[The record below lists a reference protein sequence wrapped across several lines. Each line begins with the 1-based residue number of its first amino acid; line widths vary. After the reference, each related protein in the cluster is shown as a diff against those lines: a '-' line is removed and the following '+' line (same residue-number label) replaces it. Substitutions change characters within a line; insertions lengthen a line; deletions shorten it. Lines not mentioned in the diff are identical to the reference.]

1 MKGRFRRH
9 HEVLTLSSL
18 ASPSPRRPSPALQ
31 QATDLLD
38 RESAGVLI
46 AATSDLSLVIDD
58 QGIVR
63 DTLSNRSDLDGEGI
77 EAWLG
82 RPWIDTV
89 TVESRPKI
97 DALLRDAAPGAMTRW
112 RQVNHPS
119 PNGTDLPIRYASL
132 RTRKDGPI
140 IVVGQ
145 DLRAVAALQRRLA
158 ETQQAL
164 ERDYDRLR
172 AAETRYKLLFQLSGE
187 PVLVIDA
194 GTRRVTD
201 INPAAMRL
209 LGRAQKRVIGQDVA
223 DLFDPASLRELQS
236 LFAGLRVTG
245 QAADLVARL
254 AGGRG
259 EARISAS
266 LFRGESATS
275 VLLRL
280 SPLASAASERSG
292 REGGVLEVIQRM
304 PEGFVV
310 TDASRR
316 VLTANAAFLDLTQLA
331 TEEQV
336 RGQMLDRWLG
346 REETEALALFA
357 MLRDHGSV
365 RHFTTVMRGDFG
377 SVEEVEIAAVSA
389 AQADQ
394 PCFGFTVRA
403 APRRAAPAHAGG
415 HDLPRSVEQ
424 MTELVGRV
432 SMKALVRETTDLIEK
447 LCIEAALRITRDNRA
462 SAAEMLGLSRQG
474 LYAKMRRYGIGD
486 LDASDPELSS

>member
-1 MKGRFRRH
+1 M
-9 HEVLTLSSL
+9 LILSSL

-31 QATDLLD
+31 QAAGLLD
-38 RESAGVLI
+38 SEAAGLLI
-46 AATSDLSLVIDD
+46 TATSDLSLVVD
-58 QGIVR
+58 QKGIVR
-63 DTLSNRSDLDGEGI
+63 DTASSRAEFEGEGI

-97 DALLRDAAPGAMTRW
+97 DALLRDAAPGAITRW

-119 PNGTDLPIRYASL
+119 PSGTDLPIRYATL
-132 RTRKDGPI
+132 RTREDGPI

-187 PVLVIDA
+187 AVLVADA
-194 GTRRVTD
+194 GTRRVTEV
-201 INPAAMRL
+201 NPAAMRL
-209 LGRAQKRVIGQDVA
+209 LGRPQRRIVGQDAV
-223 DLFDPASLRELQS
+223 DLFDAASLRDLHS

-245 QAADLVARL
+245 QATDLVARL
-254 AGGRG
+254 AGRRG
-259 EARISAS
+259 EARVSAS

-280 SPLASAASERSG
+280 SALAPKQAEPSGLDGAA
-292 REGGVLEVIQRM
+292 LDLIQRM

-310 TDASRR
+310 TDPARR
-316 VLTANAAFLDLTQLA
+316 ILTANPAFLDLAQLA

-336 RGQMLDRWLG
+336 RGQPLDRWLG
-346 REETEALALFA
+346 REEAETPALFG

-365 RHFTTVMRGDFG
+365 RHVSTVLRGDYG
-377 SVEEVEIAAVSA
+377 SVEEVEVAAVSA
-389 AQADQ
+389 TQAEP
-394 PCFGFTVRA
+394 PCFGFTIRA
-403 APRRAAPAHAGG
+403 TPRRAAPVHAGG

-486 LDASDPELSS
+486 LDGDDPELTA

>member
-1 MKGRFRRH
+1 MAGR
-9 HEVLTLSSL
+9 
-18 ASPSPRRPSPALQ
+18 A
-31 QATDLLD
+31 DL
-38 RESAGVLI
+38 EG
-46 AATSDLSLVIDD
+46 
-58 QGIVR
+58 QGIE
-63 DTLSNRSDLDGEGI
+63 T
-77 EAWLG
+77 WLG
-82 RPWIDTV
+82 KPWIDTV

-97 DALLRDAAPGAMTRW
+97 DALLRDAAPGTMTRW

-119 PNGTDLPIRYASL
+119 PTGTDLPIRYATL
-132 RTRKDGPI
+132 RPQKDGPI

-145 DLRAVAALQRRLA
+145 DLRTIAALQRRLA

-172 AAETRYKLLFQLSGE
+172 TAETRYKLLFQLSGE
-187 PVLVIDA
+187 PVLVVDA
-194 GTRRVTD
+194 GTRRVTE

-209 LGRAQKRVIGQDVA
+209 LGRPQKRVIGQDA
-223 DLFDPASLRELQS
+223 AELFDAGSLRDLQS

-245 QAADLVARL
+245 QATDLVAPL

-259 EARISAS
+259 DVRVSAS
-266 LFRGESATS
+266 LFRGEGTTS

-280 SPLASAASERSG
+280 ATLVSAAPERVEFG
-292 REGGVLEVIQRM
+292 RGALDIIQRM

-310 TDASRR
+310 TDAARR
-316 VLTANAAFLDLTQLA
+316 ILTANTAFLDLTQHA

-336 RGQMLDRWLG
+336 RGRTLDTWLG
-346 REETEALALFA
+346 RGETDALALFA

-365 RHFTTVMRGDFG
+365 RHFSTAMRGQYG
-377 SVEEVEIAAVSA
+377 SMEEVEVAAVSTSH
-389 AQADQ
+389 ADQ

-403 APRRAAPAHAGG
+403 TPRRAAPVHAGGG

-486 LDASDPELSS
+486 LDGNDPELTA

>member
-1 MKGRFRRH
+1 M
-9 HEVLTLSSL
+9 
-18 ASPSPRRPSPALQ
+18 Q
-31 QATDLLD
+31 QAAGLLD
-38 RESAGVLI
+38 SGAAGLLI
-46 AATSDLSLVIDD
+46 AATSDLSLIVDEK
-58 QGIVR
+58 GIVR
-63 DTLSNRSDLDGEGI
+63 DTASSRADLDGEGI

-82 RPWIDTV
+82 KPWIDTV

-97 DALLRDAAPGAMTRW
+97 DALIRDAVPDAMTRW

-119 PNGTDLPIRYASL
+119 PSGADLPIRYSTL
-132 RTRKDGPI
+132 RPRKDGPI

-145 DLRAVAALQRRLA
+145 DLRTVAALQRRLA

-187 PVLVIDA
+187 PVLVADA
-194 GTRRVTD
+194 GTRRITEV
-201 INPAAMRL
+201 NPAAMRL
-209 LGRAQKRVIGQDVA
+209 LGRPQKRIIGQDA
-223 DLFDPASLRELQS
+223 IDLFDAASLRGLQG
-236 LFAGLRVTG
+236 LFAGLRGTG
-245 QAADLVARL
+245 QAADLVAHV

-259 EARISAS
+259 EVRVSAS
-266 LFRGESATS
+266 LFRGEAATS

-280 SPLASAASERSG
+280 SPLASTRTVGAG
-292 REGGVLEVIQRM
+292 IDGVALRLIQRM

-310 TDASRR
+310 TDPARR
-316 VLTANAAFLDLTQLA
+316 ILSANNAFLDLTQLA

-336 RGQMLDRWLG
+336 RGQALDRWLG

-365 RHFTTVMRGDFG
+365 RHFTTVMRGDYG
-377 SVEEVEIAAVSA
+377 SVEEVEVAAVSA
-389 AQADQ
+389 IQAEQ

-403 APRRAAPAHAGG
+403 TPRRAASAHSGG
-415 HDLPRSVEQ
+415 YELPRSVEQ

-486 LDASDPELSS
+486 LDSDDPELTT

>member
-1 MKGRFRRH
+1 M
-9 HEVLTLSSL
+9 LTLSSL
-18 ASPSPRRPSPALQ
+18 ASPSPRRPTPALQ
-31 QATDLLD
+31 QAAGLLD
-38 RESAGVLI
+38 GEAAGLLI
-46 AATSDLSLVIDD
+46 AATSDLSLVVDHHGIIRDTMAGRAD
-58 QGIVR
+58 LEGQGIE
-63 DTLSNRSDLDGEGI
+63 S
-77 EAWLG
+77 WLG
-82 RPWIDTV
+82 KPWIDTV

-97 DALLRDAAPGAMTRW
+97 DALLRDAAPGTMTRW

-119 PNGTDLPIRYASL
+119 PSGTDLPIRYATL
-132 RTRKDGPI
+132 RPQKDGPI

-145 DLRAVAALQRRLA
+145 DLRTIAALQRRLA

-172 AAETRYKLLFQLSGE
+172 TAETRYKLLFQLSGE
-187 PVLVIDA
+187 PVLVVDA
-194 GTRRVTD
+194 GTRRVTE

-209 LGRAQKRVIGQDVA
+209 LGRPQKRVIGQDAA
-223 DLFDPASLRELQS
+223 DLFDAGSLRDLQS

-245 QAADLVARL
+245 QATDLVAPL

-259 EARISAS
+259 DVRVSAS
-266 LFRGESATS
+266 LFRGEGTTS

-280 SPLASAASERSG
+280 ATMVPAAPERVEFG
-292 REGGVLEVIQRM
+292 RGALDIIQRM

-310 TDASRR
+310 TDAARR
-316 VLTANAAFLDLTQLA
+316 ILTANTAFLDLTQHA

-336 RGQMLDRWLG
+336 RGRTLDTWLG
-346 REETEALALFA
+346 RGETDALALFA

-365 RHFTTVMRGDFG
+365 RHFSTAMRGQYG
-377 SVEEVEIAAVSA
+377 SMEEVEVAAVSTSH
-389 AQADQ
+389 ADQ

-403 APRRAAPAHAGG
+403 TPRRAAPVHAGGG

-486 LDASDPELSS
+486 LDGNDPELTS

>member
-31 QATDLLD
+31 QAADLLD

-187 PVLVIDA
+187 AVLVIDA

-209 LGRAQKRVIGQDVA
+209 LGRAQKRVVGQDVA

-245 QAADLVARL
+245 QAADLVAQI
-254 AGGRG
+254 GR
-259 EARISAS
+259 
-266 LFRGESATS
+266 
-275 VLLRL
+275 
-280 SPLASAASERSG
+280 
-292 REGGVLEVIQRM
+292 
-304 PEGFVV
+304 
-310 TDASRR
+310 
-316 VLTANAAFLDLTQLA
+316 
-331 TEEQV
+331 
-336 RGQMLDRWLG
+336 
-346 REETEALALFA
+346 
-357 MLRDHGSV
+357 
-365 RHFTTVMRGDFG
+365 
-377 SVEEVEIAAVSA
+377 
-389 AQADQ
+389 
-394 PCFGFTVRA
+394 
-403 APRRAAPAHAGG
+403 AH
-415 HDLPRSVEQ
+415 V
-424 MTELVGRV
+424 
-432 SMKALVRETTDLIEK
+432 
-447 LCIEAALRITRDNRA
+447 
-462 SAAEMLGLSRQG
+462 
-474 LYAKMRRYGIGD
+474 
-486 LDASDPELSS
+486 